1 LRLLY
6 VKNNHFRL
14 KLDRKLYNFTYIKEI
29 LLSKFTHVFAFLL
42 REGLTLTDALK
53 SAASTVNNIFLRD
66 ALIDVMEDVRSGVK
80 MSKSMEQKKVFPE
93 LFIAA
98 VVTGESTGNLFGILE
113 RISEFYAK
121 RVEKLSTTFVSII
134 EPLFIVFIGLIVG
147 FIVISIMGPL
157 FELNTLVK

>member
-1 LRLLY
+1 
-6 VKNNHFRL
+6 
-14 KLDRKLYNFTYIKEI
+14 
-29 LLSKFTHVFAFLL
+29 
-42 REGLTLTDALK
+42 
-53 SAASTVNNIFLRD
+53 
-66 ALIDVMEDVRSGVK
+66 MEDVKGGIK
-80 MSKSMEQKKVFPE
+80 MSKSMENKKVFPE

-113 RISEFYAK
+113 RISEFYSK
-121 RVEKLSTTFVSII
+121 KVEKLSSAFVSII

>member
-1 LRLLY
+1 
-6 VKNNHFRL
+6 
-14 KLDRKLYNFTYIKEI
+14 
-29 LLSKFTHVFAFLL
+29 LL

-53 SAASTVNNIFLRD
+53 SASSTVNNVFLRD
-66 ALIDVMEDVRSGVK
+66 ALLDVMEDVRGGIK
-80 MSKSMEQKKVFPE
+80 MSKSMESKKVFPE

-113 RISEFYAK
+113 RISEFYSK
-121 RVEKLSTTFVSII
+121 KVEKLSSAFVSII